1 MKRDDHDY
9 ASISAPLNAKRIE
22 IAHTEAGGGVQYR
35 IYINDVAY
43 KSFTGDAP
51 DFIPV
56 FGGATYSFE
65 VSAYGGKETANRTYE
80 LHVKFE

>member
-9 ASISAPLNAKRIE
+9 ASISAPLDAKRVEIE
-22 IAHTEAGGGVQYR
+22 HTETGGDVEYR
-35 IYINDVAY
+35 MYINGVAF
-43 KSFTGDAP
+43 KSFSDDAP

-65 VSAYGGKETANRTYE
+65 MSASGKETANRTYE
-80 LHVKFE
+80 LHVTFE